1 MGELK
6 VLFLFTLLLLHNM
19 KCSLI
24 YTSFFLALPFFSV
37 SAQQGAQE
45 PKRPNIII
53 YLSDDQNSWDFQ
65 TFGNTQ
71 VDTSHFDRL
80 AREGMTF
87 SNAYTAQA
95 ICAPSRSQ
103 LFTGLFPMRNGC
115 MANHLPVKN
124 VTDINDYF
132 NAIGYEVILAGKGHI
147 KPSSVFNW
155 THFYHTVKNR
165 LLPINKVKKY
175 IQDSSKPFC
184 IIFASDLPHG
194 PYPAQN
200 DYVDKP
206 LDYDPTAKNP
216 NIKIARSK
224 SGYYQNI
231 ADDNAQLGQV
241 LSMLENLF
249 VLDSSLF
256 LYLSD
261 HGLKGKWSVRETGL
275 KVPMVA
281 RWPNRIKPKTQSNQF
296 VALVD
301 ILPTILEIAGG
312 SVPDDID
319 GISFLPIL
327 EGKENKIRDYVYGIA
342 TRQNIQSCYVFP
354 SRSVRNQRYKYVR
367 NFNSLEVVEQNLS
380 SNQAVN
386 AFIKRGA
393 EAFPKVPFEEL
404 YDLEKDPFEHINL
417 IQNKEYAVIKN
428 QLENQLIHWM
438 TQQNDFLID
447 NKMPLLKPT
456 LHPIDRISKWNKPP
470 KALVG
475 SLKKEDYLSLHY

>member
-1 MGELK
+1 MKLLFAYIP
-6 VLFLFTLLLLHNM
+6 VFLTLPFLFA
-19 KCSLI
+19 SEQ
-24 YTSFFLALPFFSV
+24 AV
-37 SAQQGAQE
+37 SQAPIQ
-45 PKRPNIII
+45 PNIVI
-53 YLSDDQNSWDFQ
+53 YLSDDQNAWDFR

-71 VDTSHFDRL
+71 VDTSHIDRL
-80 AREGMTF
+80 VREGMTF

-147 KPSSVFNW
+147 KPAKVFNW
-155 THFYHTVKNR
+155 THFYHTVDNR
-165 LLPINKVKKY
+165 LLPINNVKNY
-175 IQDSSKPFC
+175 IENSTKPFC

-194 PYPAQN
+194 PYPKQN

-206 LDYDPTAKNP
+206 LDYDPSVKNSAR
-216 NIKIARSK
+216 KIARSK

-241 LSMLENLF
+241 LSMLEALS
-249 VLDSSLF
+249 VLNNSF
-256 LYLSD
+256 FMYLSD

-275 KVPMVA
+275 KVPMVV
-281 RWPNRIKPKTQSNQF
+281 RWPNQIKPKTQSDQLIT
-296 VALVD
+296 LVD
-301 ILPTILEIAGG
+301 ILPTLLEIAGG
-312 SVPDDID
+312 SAPSNID
-319 GISFLPIL
+319 GKSFLPIL
-327 EGKENKIRDYVYGIA
+327 KGQENKIRDYVYGIA

-354 SRSVRNQRYKYVR
+354 SRSVRNSRYKYVR
-367 NFNSLEVVEQNLS
+367 NFNSMEVVEQNMS

-393 EAFPKVPFEEL
+393 QAFPNVPFEEL
-404 YDLEKDPFEHINL
+404 YDLEIDPFEHRNL
-417 IQNKEYAVIKN
+417 VNNEEYSIIKN
-428 QLENQLIHWM
+428 QLENQLFHWM
-438 TQQNDFLID
+438 KQQNDFLIN
-447 NKMPLLKPT
+447 NKMPLIKPT

-470 KALVG
+470 KSLVG
-475 SLKKEDYLSLHY
+475 TLTEEDYLSLHY